1 MKDPPIRRELE
12 KKEGEENDLGIHRAW
27 CKEWRTT
34 HKPLTPMGPEE
45 KEGSDMIL
53 GGDEASSF

>member
-1 MKDPPIRRELE
+1 MGNR
-12 KKEGEENDLGIHRAW
+12 RAW